1 MFSEWKEE
9 SKMTQRHWYDMMC
22 QGCLYHFTLKSALTL
37 HIFWPKGHHDW
48 LPDFPYQSAS
58 NLKENTSAMSST
70 ASTKVVVN
78 MMLCGSHKSSPSSC
92 SDRTKNAVWTRKTR
106 KVAVFLTDEP
116 GRWDLYRLDL
126 GGSTSLQQK
135 SPKVTKSHQCGAYSC
150 SSNKPRWMQ
159 FDITDVLW
167 KWAQFISVGEI
178 WPRSSNDM
186 TYVDFCV
193 NCWSL
198 QSYFKFCF
206 QAAGFLLE
214 WKAHFPTGSLSENI
228 YRSKANHQP
237 ILFQGLI
244 NTGCNHKTVS
254 LCAQFSRRL
263 VAKCRK
269 LPFERKKSLC
279 LWWFCF
285 KSIDAFSHYPCLVA
299 VNFTGQWIDERLP
312 PIKRAL

>member
-1 MFSEWKEE
+1 
-9 SKMTQRHWYDMMC
+9 MMC

-37 HIFWPKGHHDW
+37 HIFWPKGHHDLASRFS
-48 LPDFPYQSAS
+48 LPISFKFKRKHKCHVFDSFNKSRCQHDVMWFTQKFS
-58 NLKENTSAMSST
+58 LT
-70 ASTKVVVN
+70 
-78 MMLCGSHKSSPSSC
+78 MLRPH
-92 SDRTKNAVWTRKTR
+92 KNAVWTRKTR

-150 SSNKPRWMQ
+150 SSNEPRWMQ
-159 FDITDVLW
+159 FEITDVLW